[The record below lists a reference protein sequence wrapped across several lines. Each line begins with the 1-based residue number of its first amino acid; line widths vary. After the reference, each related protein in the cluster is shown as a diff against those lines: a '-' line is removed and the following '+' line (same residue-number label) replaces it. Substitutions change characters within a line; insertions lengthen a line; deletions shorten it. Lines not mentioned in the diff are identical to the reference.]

1 MSAKPTSDRH
11 IPVLLQRCVNLL
23 VPGINAAREAGVRP
37 VVIDATLGMGGH
49 SEAILSQFDDVQ
61 LIGLDRDTQALALA
75 GQRLESFGER
85 FTPVHTTYDQ
95 IDFALDQAGVETL
108 SGILF
113 DLGVSSLQLDERERG
128 FAYSYDAP
136 LDMRMNQ
143 ETGIDAAEL
152 LNTVE
157 ERELVQIIRVYG
169 EERFANRIAAAIIKH
184 REHTPFSR
192 TKELSD
198 VIISAVPPFTKG
210 GHPAKRTFQAIRIA
224 VNEELAILENAVPNA
239 LDRLHLGGRFVA
251 MSYHSL
257 EDQIVK
263 RHLRERAKSKAPVG
277 LPIEP
282 EELKA
287 TFKMLTKGTEAPSAE
302 EIAENPRAASAKL
315 RAAERI
321 RNDIKLQTDH
331 PRSRRL

>member
-1 MSAKPTSDRH
+1 MEATPTSDRH
-11 IPVLLQRCVNLL
+11 VPVLLQRCVNLL
-23 VPGINAAREAGVRP
+23 APGVEAAREQNIKP

-49 SEAILSQFDDVQ
+49 SEAILEQFPDVQ
-61 LIGLDRDTQALALA
+61 LIGLDRDTQALTLASERLVPFGSRFTGVHCTYNQIDEALA
-75 GQRLESFGER
+75 EAGQD
-85 FTPVHTTYDQ
+85 H
-95 IDFALDQAGVETL
+95 L
-108 SGILF
+108 SAILF

-143 ETGIDAAEL
+143 TTGIDAAEL
-152 LNTVE
+152 VNTYE
-157 ERELVQIIRVYG
+157 EQELFKIIRVYG
-169 EERFANRIAAAIIKH
+169 EERFAGRIAAAIVRR
-184 REHTPFSR
+184 REQQPFTR

-198 VIISAVPPFTKG
+198 TIIGAVPPHTKG

-224 VNEELAILENAVPNA
+224 VNEELAILEEAIPNA
-239 LDRLHLGGRFVA
+239 LNRLHLGGRMVV

-257 EDQIVK
+257 EDQVVK
-263 RHLRERAKSKAPVG
+263 RHMRERSKSKAPVG
-277 LPIEP
+277 LPVEP

-302 EIAENPRAASAKL
+302 EITENPRAASARL

-321 RNDIKLQTDH
+321 RVDLSPSKTNV
-331 PRSRRL
+331 